1 MSEGIR
7 NMKTNMLWIIFAAAL
22 AGTCTAQIDMDKLE
36 TSLETL
42 KNYHYDKTQGVDL
55 VWVEAQVG
63 MASADKTLRARVETQ
78 LLDSLAGAKSNDA
91 RQFFCRQL
99 RTVGTARSV
108 PQLEAMLTNAE
119 ISHMARYALGRIRA
133 PQAGQALEKALGKTS
148 GKLKAGMINTLVQ
161 ANFYPAAS
169 ELMKLIHDRDT
180 DVAVAAIR
188 ATGHFGGGDAVKAL
202 QRMRPSA
209 SQDTV
214 IEIDAAILACARRF
228 ASRGNRRSAAAIYQ
242 EYYIN
247 EYPEYLRIAGLRGL
261 VETSGAKAVDVLA
274 KAIKGEDANMRSSAI
289 AMMAV
294 LRGEKITHTLVTL
307 SKVVPANGQAL
318 IVRALAARHDV
329 SVVPAVMD
337 LTNSDHDT
345 VRMAAFEALG
355 DIGTPQAIACLAKAA
370 ALSPE
375 KEARIAQSSLV
386 RMRGEGVDQA
396 FIREINSGDPKPRI
410 EVVKAIGQRLDHD
423 PFDALYAVAKADTNT
438 PIRREAISSMGRIG
452 RPLDLDAL
460 VKLVVSPHHPGDR
473 SAVDQAIAAVCHK
486 MENRDA
492 QADPILAALAT
503 APDDAKVFLLRLL
516 ARPATTKALQTVQAA
531 ITSPNNPISDAA
543 IRTLGEWPNPAPV
556 DTLYE
561 IASSSA
567 NQIHRILS
575 LRGFIR
581 LAALTQNP
589 TTCYVNALKLA
600 KRPEEIRLVLGGL
613 HYAGTLQALEL
624 AESYMT
630 DPALKAEA
638 CMAAAKV
645 AGVYCWQDRVRA
657 KTVLDRVIAEA
668 PNDNIRNQARDV
680 LRRMDAFKSIIAVW
694 KGAGP
699 FTLAG
704 ISDGRRVFDTAFE
717 PETDFDAPEINWRII
732 VPEFEGSGRIDLE
745 KTYGR
750 IDYCCAYLR
759 TTVISPRDQQAR
771 LKWGVDDFIKGWL
784 NGKATG
790 DGQITLRKG
799 ANTFILKVG
808 DHGGG
813 WNFRCEI
820 LQPDETP
827 LKGLRFE
834 R

>member
-1 MSEGIR
+1 
-7 NMKTNMLWIIFAAAL
+7 MKTRMLWIVFVAAL
-22 AGTCTAQIDMDKLE
+22 AVTCTAQIDSDKLE
-36 TSLETL
+36 TALETL
-42 KNYHYDKTQGVDL
+42 KTYQYDKTQGVDL

-63 MASADKTLRARVETQ
+63 MALADKTLRTRVETQ
-78 LLDSLAGAKSNDA
+78 LLGSLAGAKSNDA

-108 PQLEAMLTNAE
+108 PQLEAMLTNPE
-119 ISHMARYALGRIRA
+119 LSHMGRYALGRIRA
-133 PQAGQALEKALGKTS
+133 PQAGQALQGALGRTS
-148 GKLKAGMINTLVQ
+148 GKLKAGIINTLAQ
-161 ANFYPAAS
+161 ASYYPAAS
-169 ELMKLIHDRDT
+169 ELMKLVHDQDT

-188 ATGHFGGGDAVKAL
+188 ATGHFGGGDAVKTL
-202 QRMRPSA
+202 QRMRLSA
-209 SQDTV
+209 SRETV

-228 ASRGNRRSAAAIYQ
+228 ASRGNRGSAVAIYQ
-242 EYYIN
+242 AYYTN

-261 VETSGAKAVDVLA
+261 VETSGAKAADVLVE
-274 KAIKGEDANMRSSAI
+274 AIKGEDTNVRSNAI

-294 LRGEKITHTLVTL
+294 LRGPKITDTLVTL
-307 SKVVPANGQAL
+307 SKVVPADGQAL
-318 IVRALAARHDV
+318 IVRALAARDDV

-337 LTNSDHDT
+337 MTNSDHDI

-375 KEARIAQSSLV
+375 KEARIARASLV
-386 RMRGEGVDQA
+386 RLRGEGVDQA
-396 FIREINSGDPKPRI
+396 FIHEINSGTPKPRI
-410 EVVKAIGQRLDHD
+410 EVIKAIGQRLDHD
-423 PFDALYAVAKADTNT
+423 PFDVLYAVAKTDTNAS
-438 PIRREAISSMGRIG
+438 IRREAISSMGRIS
-452 RPLDLDAL
+452 RPSDLDTL

-473 SAVDQAIAAVCHK
+473 GAVDQAIAAVCNK
-486 MENRDA
+486 IEDRDA
-492 QADPILAALAT
+492 QAGPILAALAT
-503 APDDAKVFLLRLL
+503 APNDAKVFLLRLL
-516 ARPATTKALQTVQAA
+516 ARPATAKALETVQAA
-531 ITSPNNPISDAA
+531 ITSQNSQVSDAA

-561 IASSSA
+561 IALSSA

-575 LRGFIR
+575 LRGYIR
-581 LAALTQNP
+581 LAALTQDP

-630 DPALKAEA
+630 DRALKAEA

-645 AGVYCWQDRVRA
+645 ANVYCWQDRVRA
-657 KTVLDRVIAEA
+657 KAILDKVIAQA
-668 PNDNIRNQARDV
+668 PNDNVRNQARDV

-694 KGAGP
+694 KGVGP

-704 ISDGRRVFDTAFE
+704 ISDGRKVFDTAFE
-717 PETDFDAPEINWRII
+717 PETDFDAPEITWRII
-732 VPEFEGSGRIDLE
+732 VPEFDGSGRIDLE

-784 NGKATG
+784 NGKATS
-790 DGQITLRKG
+790 DGQINLRKG

-820 LQPDETP
+820 LQPDESP
-827 LKGLRFE
+827 LEGMRFK